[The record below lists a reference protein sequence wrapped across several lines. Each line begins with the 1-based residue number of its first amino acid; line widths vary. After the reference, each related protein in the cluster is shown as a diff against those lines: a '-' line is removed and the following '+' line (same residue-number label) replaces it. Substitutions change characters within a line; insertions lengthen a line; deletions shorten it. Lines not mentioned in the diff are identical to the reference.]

1 MHRGRRVARPRVR
14 VQRRGSER
22 APIRR
27 GDTIGKQRRERDANG
42 AGRPARLADRSAG
55 RNGRCMLCVCAPNDD
70 SCVSLSP
77 ACTALLRE
85 GSHERL
91 GDVTET
97 DRDTR
102 ARARERRERERRR
115 KRDGEKEKN
124 AGEERKT
131 RREKG
136 TAGALEDN
144 RRRTNA
150 TRYDVPGRIAP
161 ECKRSTRD

>member
-1 MHRGRRVARPRVR
+1 MHRRGRRVARPRVR

-27 GDTIGKQRRERDANG
+27 GDTIGERDANG
-42 AGRPARLADRSAG
+42 AGRPARSAG
-55 RNGRCMLCVCAPNDD
+55 RNGRCVLCVCAPNDD

-97 DRDTR
+97 DGDTRIR
-102 ARARERRERERRR
+102 ARAQERERGR
-115 KRDGEKEKN
+115 KGDGEKEKN